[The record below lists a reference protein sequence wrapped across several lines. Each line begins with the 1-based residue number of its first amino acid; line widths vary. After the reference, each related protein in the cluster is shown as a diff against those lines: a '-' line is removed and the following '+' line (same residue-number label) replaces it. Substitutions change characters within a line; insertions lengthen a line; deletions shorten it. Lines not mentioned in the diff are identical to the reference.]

1 MKQNCKL
8 RSVSRIVTLTVFV
21 LALAGATLADDRR
34 LGIWFDRGS
43 EVQILSPRLAQFPVL
58 GLPHGTFVVFRC
70 PISMMRLCLHLLG
83 IVLALTIAEPTASGA
98 PMMVNIGGRN
108 LYLSCSGKISSP
120 VVILEAGGGGTS
132 ESWDR
137 VQSEVAKITRVC
149 SYDRAGSGKSD
160 APGHQH
166 SMQEHVA
173 DLHALL
179 QKAGIKPPYIFV
191 GHSLGGLIVRRYQT
205 QFSGEVVGM
214 VLVDSAHEEQLA
226 RFKDIPGALVGP
238 PANPANWL
246 NEGFLLPGQ
255 HLQWHVDMPLIV
267 LEHGRP
273 IDLPATIRARSKEL
287 EQIMHEQQRD
297 LASRSSKGQLRT
309 AKESGHDIPA
319 EKPKDVID
327 AIHDVLRQTRSL
339 AGVMHSSP
347 LHTPGFAL

>member
-1 MKQNCKL
+1 
-8 RSVSRIVTLTVFV
+8 
-21 LALAGATLADDRR
+21 
-34 LGIWFDRGS
+34 
-43 EVQILSPRLAQFPVL
+43 
-58 GLPHGTFVVFRC
+58 
-70 PISMMRLCLHLLG
+70 MMRLCLQMLG
-83 IVLALTIAEPTASGA
+83 IVLTLTIAVPTAHGA

-137 VQSEVAKITRVC
+137 VQPEVAKIARVC

-166 SMQEHVA
+166 SMEEHVA

-179 QKAGIKPPYIFV
+179 QKAGIKPPYILV

-246 NEGFLLPGQ
+246 SEGFLLPGR
-255 HLQWHVDMPLIV
+255 HLQWHVDIPLIV

-273 IDLPATIRARSKEL
+273 IDLPPTVRARSTEL

-327 AIHDVLRQTRSL
+327 AVHDVLRQARDRV
-339 AGVMHSSP
+339 G
-347 LHTPGFAL
+347 